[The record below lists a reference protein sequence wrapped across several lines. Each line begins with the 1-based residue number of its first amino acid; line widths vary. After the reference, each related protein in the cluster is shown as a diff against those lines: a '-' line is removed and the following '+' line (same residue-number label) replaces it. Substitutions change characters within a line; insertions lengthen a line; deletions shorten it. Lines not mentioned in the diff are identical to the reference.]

1 MWEEEENVHCA
12 FLRKLTERRARECM
26 QSVPFLQFLRTD
38 YDKARVNQKLFGHVY
53 ARYGTD
59 IYKLI
64 AKACNEVWDEEDEE
78 KNAFRCSKK
87 EAAVKQREYD
97 DLAPAR
103 EKGSRSRQH
112 ELQGVS
118 EASERLLEKGRS
130 EQTSKKGSQA
140 QAGRGESFYRRAG
153 GT

>member
-103 EKGSRSRQH
+103 EKGSRSRKH

-118 EASERLLEKGRS
+118 EASECLLEKGRR